1 MDPLEKF
8 LYQYK
13 TQKGDGKRFTHTRI
27 GSKKGADVPPI
38 YPGSYS
44 IPKDKMNEF
53 YEIYHKKVFIDNK
66 KEYLT
71 ERQNQSGGPVLID
84 LDFRYGTQVD
94 ERQHDENHI
103 TDLIDLYLDEIYEL
117 VEIANKARIPIF
129 ILEKDE
135 ININSDNVIA
145 PALDIIISAAAK
157 AKSISEIKGKTLTL
171 SFLIAVFLE
180 IS

>member
-13 TQKGDGKRFTHTRI
+13 VQKGDGKRFTHTRI
-27 GSKKGADVPPI
+27 GGKKEDGHYPAI
-38 YPGSYS
+38 YPGSYA

-84 LDFRYGTQVD
+84 LDLKTIYRCIIGNCKVV
-94 ERQHDENHI
+94 I
-103 TDLIDLYLDEIYEL
+103 T
-117 VEIANKARIPIF
+117 
-129 ILEKDE
+129 
-135 ININSDNVIA
+135 
-145 PALDIIISAAAK
+145 
-157 AKSISEIKGKTLTL
+157 
-171 SFLIAVFLE
+171 
-180 IS
+180 